1 MEIQLNNQTQK
12 GFTSLAGTAGP
23 INKATVKKMV
33 QAYRIKYELIVDR
46 FHFSHFGVE
55 EILKL
60 CIDNE
65 VLKPEVL
72 SMIMEAP
79 EGYEGFGLKIYL
91 GNHYD
96 LTTCPTT
103 SKNYEKKNTTILC
116 NTKIKDSKKHLYL
129 DMLTDNKH
137 SVALST
143 GGYGLDQTAICK
155 PDCAEGETPTPPD
168 PQDGY
173 DVGT

>member
-12 GFTSLAGTAGP
+12 GFRGPGSTASP
-23 INKATVKKMV
+23 IDRVMVKKMV
-33 QAYRIKYELIVDR
+33 QTYRSKYELIVDP

-155 PDCAEGETPTPPD
+155 PDCAQGQIPIPPD

-173 DVGT
+173 DIGT

>member
-12 GFTSLAGTAGP
+12 GFTGPISVAGP
-23 INKATVKKMV
+23 INKAMVKKMV
-33 QAYRIKYELIVDR
+33 QTYRKKYEIISDLL
-46 FHFSHFGVE
+46 HYSHFGVE

-60 CIDNE
+60 FIDNK
-65 VLKPEVL
+65 VLKPEAL

-79 EGYEGFGLKIYL
+79 EGYEGFGIKIYL
-91 GNHYD
+91 GNHFD
-96 LTTCPTT
+96 LTTCPQT
-103 SKNYEKKNTTILC
+103 NAHYEKKNTTILC

-129 DMLTDNKH
+129 DMLTDNKD

-155 PDCAEGETPTPPD
+155 PDCADGEIPTHPN

-173 DVGT
+173 DVGL